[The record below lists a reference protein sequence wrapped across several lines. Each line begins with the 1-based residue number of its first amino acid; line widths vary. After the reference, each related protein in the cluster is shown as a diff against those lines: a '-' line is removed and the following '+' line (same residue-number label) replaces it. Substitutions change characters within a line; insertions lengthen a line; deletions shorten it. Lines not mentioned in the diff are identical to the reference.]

1 MRLTLVVAVLLLST
15 SGHAADAPRR
25 QSGVLL
31 QMDSVQCEP
40 SQGSTASGGTT
51 LVATA
56 TPNNIQASFCQE
68 YVLQSDRVTFHIRPR
83 DTRHAVLLP
92 IGGIALFR
100 LQQGRMILR
109 AADLD
114 DKDREY
120 SVISMT
126 PRETPKTPESPLPK
140 LNHLQ

>member
-1 MRLTLVVAVLLLST
+1 MESKLMLAVMLLVISAYA
-15 SGHAADAPRR
+15 GDAPRR
-25 QSGVLL
+25 QSGVLV
-31 QMDSVQCEP
+31 QMDTIQC
-40 SQGSTASGGTT
+40 GSDQTPALSNPALVTT
-51 LVATA
+51 S

-68 YVLQSDRVTFHIRPR
+68 YVLQSDRVVFHIRPR

-92 IGGIALFR
+92 VGGIALFR
-100 LQQGRMILR
+100 LHENKMILR

-120 SVISMT
+120 SVVSMT
-126 PRETPKTPESPLPK
+126 PREDSKTPETPLPK